1 MAEIDIS
8 ELLVQS
14 QTTKTA
20 NGGLVAGVFVKEP
33 KDYASL
39 SEYVDALNRQQD
51 FFYKITNGGGF
62 MGYSEHYSLFTY
74 KRNGE
79 DCEGYK
85 KTSGSYTGIDRKTTY
100 YDASGV
106 DITENIHEVAG
117 TLYYMADATDVVT
130 NLWPLAVV
138 ILAVAAVLITL
149 IVNRKK

>member
-1 MAEIDIS
+1 MAVEIITADKN
-8 ELLVQS
+8 
-14 QTTKTA
+14 TTDALKAIRALT
-20 NGGLVAGVFVKEP
+20 GVAKRE
-33 KDYASL
+33 DYASL
-39 SEYVDALNRQQD
+39 SEYVDALNKGEEER
-51 FFYKITNGGGF
+51 YKLTGGGGF

>member
-1 MAEIDIS
+1 MAVEII
-8 ELLVQS
+8 
-14 QTTKTA
+14 TA
-20 NGGLVAGVFVKEP
+20 DKNITDALKAMRALTGAAKRE
-33 KDYASL
+33 DYASL
-39 SEYVDALNRQQD
+39 SEYVDALNKGEEKR
-51 FFYKITNGGGF
+51 YELTGGGGF
-62 MGYSEHYSLFTY
+62 MGYSKHYSLFTY

-138 ILAVAAVLITL
+138 ILAVAAILITL